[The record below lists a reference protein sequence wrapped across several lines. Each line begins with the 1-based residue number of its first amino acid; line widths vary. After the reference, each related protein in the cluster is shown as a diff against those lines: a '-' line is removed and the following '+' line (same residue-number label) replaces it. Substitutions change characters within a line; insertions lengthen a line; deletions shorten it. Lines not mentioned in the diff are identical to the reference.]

1 MLKPVPVALAQFDES
16 LAGFKDEQTKHQET
30 ANLDGLIR
38 SIQKYGLSVVRPP
51 QEIVQLVKSKGYLD
65 DEVAEIFYV
74 CSALNFAQVIS
85 GEAQA
90 SVANKQSAVALS
102 ETVATAIKTAFSVEV
117 KTEMNTLD
125 IKLDVQR
132 LRIVYLPSPSL
143 LAVISLTGEK
153 IPVTLY

>member
-1 MLKPVPVALAQFDES
+1 MLKHTDLPSARHDPA
-16 LAGFKDEQTKHQET
+16 LAGFLDEPMRQAET

-38 SIQKYGLSVVRPP
+38 SIQKYGLTVVRPP
-51 QEIVQLVKSKGYLD
+51 QEVVQLVKTKGYLD

-90 SVANKQSAVALS
+90 SVANKQSAIALS

-125 IKLDVQR
+125 VKLDVQR

-143 LAVISLTGEK
+143 LAVISLSGEK